1 MRFHYRRA
9 IQFLDLGWDL
19 KYFESLVEQ
28 YGCAGVGIDQIDP
41 DFMQKSNKSITFI
54 NGDVD
59 HISDYQLKPT
69 VTLSVDSLYFC
80 KDLDALVRDLCS
92 LSSNRMYLFY
102 SQYLF
107 DENEGDKSILQ
118 KDHTRI
124 ADILKQNGVS
134 YEAIDFSENERRL
147 YEKSLIALKSAKK
160 RLHTREIRICFQVA
174 IARICWEKQL
184 YETGRACRFLYI
196 VK

>member
-1 MRFHYRRA
+1 
-9 IQFLDLGWDL
+9 
-19 KYFESLVEQ
+19 
-28 YGCAGVGIDQIDP
+28 
-41 DFMQKSNKSITFI
+41 
-54 NGDVD
+54 
-59 HISDYQLKPT
+59 
-69 VTLSVDSLYFC
+69 
-80 KDLDALVRDLCS
+80 
-92 LSSNRMYLFY
+92 MYLFY

-147 YEKSLIALKSAKK
+147 YEKSLIALKK
-160 RLHTREIRICFQVA
+160 REEAFSREGNSDLFSSRY
-174 IARICWEKQL
+174 REDLLGKQL